1 LKKRYIWWNGFV
13 VVAMVL
19 LLLVCTPVFTLLGHL
34 ATSASDQWDLVG
46 PKILESYLKD
56 TLILLVGVAISTFV
70 LGTSAAW
77 IVSSY
82 DFPGR
87 KYFEWLLIL
96 PMAFPSYMMAYS
108 YIGLL
113 EYTSPVHSYL
123 RNSLGWKLQG
133 PLIDLMNLPGG
144 IFIFSISLFP
154 YVYLF
159 ARTSFISS
167 SKEVQEAAS
176 LLGSGPWRT
185 FFAIALPMARP
196 AIVGG
201 IALASMEVLNDYG
214 TVKYFGLNTF
224 TTGIFRAWLTLGDLD
239 SAIRLASILTLI
251 VLLLLWAE
259 YFQRG
264 NKRWASKSGRTH
276 PANRISLTGLP
287 KWFVFAFCAL
297 IVGVAFAFP
306 FGQLLYWVTL
316 TAHKVLDFDFGAIVI
331 KSFLLAASSS
341 LLIVVL
347 AILLIY
353 SVRTSG
359 LHWMKYVTRI
369 GSLGYA
375 IPGAVIAVG
384 IMAPVIG
391 FDKWLLATL
400 QHSGPLLLSSGLFML
415 IFAYAVRFM
424 AVGYN
429 AIDGGFQKVGKDVND
444 AARTLG
450 YTSWQT
456 LTKVDLP
463 IIRKSVSAGLLLVF
477 VDVIKELPLT
487 LILRPFNFHT
497 LATKAFDMATNEQ
510 IAESANAS
518 LIVILTGILPIVLLN
533 RIIRN
538 ND

>member
-1 LKKRYIWWNGFV
+1 
-13 VVAMVL
+13 M
-19 LLLVCTPVFTLLGHL
+19 PVFTLLTHL
-34 ATSASDQWDLVG
+34 ATSASDQWGLVA
-46 PKILESYLKD
+46 PKIVDSYLKD
-56 TLILLVGVAISTFV
+56 TLILLGGVALCTF
-70 LGTSAAW
+70 LIGTSTAW
-77 IVSSY
+77 IMSSY
-82 DFPGR
+82 EFPGR
-87 KYFEWLLIL
+87 KYLEWLLIL

-113 EYTSPVHSYL
+113 EYTGPIHSFL
-123 RNSLGWKLQG
+123 RNTAGWQLSG

-144 IFIFSISLFP
+144 VFIFSITLFP

-159 ARTSFISS
+159 ARTSFLSS
-167 SKEVQEAAS
+167 SKEVQEAAA

-185 FFAIALPMARP
+185 FFSVALPMARP
-196 AIVGG
+196 AIAGG

-239 SAIRLASILTLI
+239 SAIKLASILTLI

-264 NKRWASKSGRTH
+264 NKRWAAKSGRNA
-276 PANRISLTGLP
+276 PAVRLP
-287 KWFVFAFCAL
+287 LGGINKWLVSAFCAA
-297 IVGVAFAFP
+297 IAGIAFVFP
-306 FGQLLYWVTL
+306 FGQLVYWAAR
-316 TAHKVLDFDFGAIVI
+316 TAHKVLDHTFGLIVL
-331 KSFLLAASSS
+331 KSFLLASFSS

-347 AILLIY
+347 AVILLYTVRVSGIY
-353 SVRTSG
+353 R
-359 LHWMKYVTRI
+359 MKYVTRVA
-369 GSLGYA
+369 SLGYA

-391 FDKWLLATL
+391 FDKWLLRVTG
-400 QHSGPLLLSSGLFML
+400 QQGPLLLSSGLFML

-429 AIDGGFQKVGKDVND
+429 AIDSGFQKIGKDVND
-444 AARTLG
+444 AATTLG
-450 YTSWQT
+450 YNSWKT
-456 LTKVDLP
+456 LWRVDLP
-463 IIRKSVSAGLLLVF
+463 LIRKSISAGLLLVF

-510 IAESANAS
+510 IAESANPS

-538 ND
+538 NA

>member
-1 LKKRYIWWNGFV
+1 
-13 VVAMVL
+13 M
-19 LLLVCTPVFTLLGHL
+19 PVFTLLTHL
-34 ATSASDQWDLVG
+34 VTSASDQWNLVA
-46 PKILESYLKD
+46 PKIADSYLKD
-56 TLILLVGVAISTFV
+56 TLFLLGGVALCTFLV
-70 LGTSAAW
+70 GTSAAW
-77 IVSSY
+77 IMSTY
-82 DFPGR
+82 EFPGR
-87 KYFEWLLIL
+87 KYMEWLLIL

-113 EYTSPVHSYL
+113 EYTGPIHSFL
-123 RNSLGWKLQG
+123 RNTAGWQLSG

-144 IFIFSISLFP
+144 VFIFSITLFP

-159 ARTSFISS
+159 ARTSFLSS
-167 SKEVQEAAS
+167 SKEVQEAAA
-176 LLGSGPWRT
+176 LLGSSPWRT
-185 FFAIALPMARP
+185 FFSVALPMARP
-196 AIVGG
+196 AIAGG

-239 SAIRLASILTLI
+239 SAIKLASILTLI

-264 NKRWASKSGRTH
+264 NKRWASKSGRTA
-276 PANRISLTGLP
+276 PAARLP
-287 KWFVFAFCAL
+287 LHGAGKWLVSAFCATL
-297 IVGVAFAFP
+297 VAIAFALP
-306 FGQLLYWVTL
+306 FGQLVYWAVK
-316 TAHKVLDFDFGAIVI
+316 TAHKVLDHTFGLIVI
-331 KSFLLAASSS
+331 KSFLLASFSS
-341 LLIVVL
+341 LLIVIL
-347 AILLIY
+347 AIILLYTVRVSGIY
-353 SVRTSG
+353 R
-359 LHWMKYVTRI
+359 MRYVTRVA
-369 GSLGYA
+369 SLGYA

-391 FDKWLLATL
+391 FDKWLLHITG
-400 QHSGPLLLSSGLFML
+400 QQQGRLLLSSGLFML

-429 AIDGGFQKVGKDVND
+429 AIDGGFQKTGKDVND
-444 AARTLG
+444 AATTLG
-450 YTSWQT
+450 YNSWQT
-456 LTKVDLP
+456 LWRIDLP
-463 IIRKSVSAGLLLVF
+463 LIRKSISAGLLLVF

-538 ND
+538 NA

>member
-1 LKKRYIWWNGFV
+1 MAAV
-13 VVAMVL
+13 VL
-19 LLLVCTPVFTLLGHL
+19 LLLVCTPIFTLLGNL
-34 ATSASDQWDLVG
+34 IFSASDQWELVA
-46 PKILESYLKD
+46 PKIFESYLED
-56 TLILLVGVAISTFV
+56 TLILLAGVAFCTFV
-70 LGTSAAW
+70 IGTSAAW

-108 YIGLL
+108 YIGVL
-113 EYTSPVHSYL
+113 EYTGPIHSFF
-123 RNSLGWKLQG
+123 RNILGFKITG

-144 IFIFSISLFP
+144 IFIFSITLFP

-159 ARTSFISS
+159 ARTSFLSS

-176 LLGSGPWRT
+176 LLGSSPWRT
-185 FFAIALPMARP
+185 FFSIALPMARP

-201 IALASMEVLNDYG
+201 IALAAMEVLNDYG

-251 VLLLLWAE
+251 VLALLWAE

-264 NKRWASKSGRTH
+264 NKRWSTKSGRSH
-276 PANRISLTGLP
+276 PASRILIIGGF
-287 KWFVFAFCAL
+287 KWAVVCFCTL
-297 IVGVAFAFP
+297 IVGIAFAVP
-306 FGQLLYWVTL
+306 FGQLVYWVFK
-316 TAHKVLDFDFGAIVI
+316 TAHKVLDQSFGLIVL
-331 KSFLLAASSS
+331 KSFLLASGSSF
-341 LLIVVL
+341 LIIIL
-347 AILLIY
+347 AVILIY
-353 SVRTSG
+353 SVRTTG
-359 LHWMKYVTRI
+359 LYWMQYVTRI
-369 GSLGYA
+369 TSLGYA

-384 IMAPVIG
+384 VMAPVIG
-391 FDKWLLATL
+391 FDKWLLAVT
-400 QHSGPLLLSSGLFML
+400 QHGGPLLLSSGMFML
-415 IFAYAVRFM
+415 IFAYIIRFM

-429 AIDGGFQKVGKDVND
+429 AIDGGFQKTGKDVND

-450 YTSWQT
+450 YNSWQT
-456 LTKVDLP
+456 LLKIDLP
-463 IIRKSVSAGLLLVF
+463 IIRKSISAGLLLVF

-538 ND
+538 NN

>member
-1 LKKRYIWWNGFV
+1 MKKKYIWWNGWV
-13 VVAMVL
+13 LAALLL
-19 LLLVCTPVFTLLGHL
+19 LLLVSAPIFTLLTHL
-34 ATSASDQWDLVG
+34 ATSASSQWQLVA

-56 TLILLVGVAISTFV
+56 TLILLGGVAFGTF
-70 LGTSAAW
+70 LIGTSAAW
-77 IVSSY
+77 VVSTY

-87 KYFEWLLIL
+87 RYFEWLLIL

-113 EYTSPVHSYL
+113 EYT
-123 RNSLGWKLQG
+123 G
-133 PLIDLMNLPGG
+133 PLHSFIRNTFGVQITGPLVDLMNLPGG
-144 IFIFSISLFP
+144 IFIFSITLFP

-159 ARTSFISS
+159 ARTSFLSS

-176 LLGSGPWRT
+176 LLGSTPWQT
-185 FFAIALPMARP
+185 FRKVALPMARP
-196 AIVGG
+196 AIAGG

-239 SAIRLASILTLI
+239 SAIKLASILTLI

-264 NKRWASKSGRTH
+264 NKRWVSKSGRSH
-276 PANRISLTGLP
+276 PAARKPLLGISKWLAVTGCLA
-287 KWFVFAFCAL
+287 VAA
-297 IVGVAFAFP
+297 VAFIFP
-306 FGQLLYWVTL
+306 FAQLVFWAFK
-316 TAHKVLDFDFGAIVI
+316 TAHKVLDASFGLIVVR
-331 KSFLLAASSS
+331 SFLLAASSS
-341 LLIVVL
+341 VLIVIL
-347 AILLIY
+347 AIVLIY
-353 SVRTSG
+353 TVRTSG
-359 LHWMKYVTRI
+359 LHPMKYLTRVA
-369 GSLGYA
+369 SLGYA

-384 IMAPVIG
+384 IMAPVTG
-391 FDKWLLATL
+391 FDNWLMATTR
-400 QHSGPLLLSSGLFML
+400 HSGPLFLSSGLFML

-429 AIDGGFQKVGKDVND
+429 AIDGGFQKTGKDVHE

-450 YTSWQT
+450 YNAWHT
-456 LTKVDLP
+456 LMKVDLP
-463 IIRKSVSAGLLLVF
+463 LIGKSIAAGLLLVF